1 MAYACNAVIMIMV
14 HVAMEMAFS
23 FELAKGQHLYPF
35 YFARTPFRPCLK

>member
-23 FELAKGQHLYPF
+23 FANIYTHFISLALPF
-35 YFARTPFRPCLK
+35 DHV